1 LDLIL
6 TESSND
12 VKFNYSCKYSPS
24 EGGDKV
30 ETNEGIVQFS
40 LDPMPKQ
47 QTITRGKGAR
57 VNVDAKSLTSYLS
70 EMTFCNYPQLL
81 LIFPECQTQVEMMG
95 KKTTQASH

>member
-1 LDLIL
+1 MDLIL

-12 VKFNYSCKYSPS
+12 VKINYSCKYSPS

-40 LDPMPKQ
+40 LDAMPKQ
-47 QTITRGKGAR
+47 PITRGKGASI
-57 VNVDAKSLTSYLS
+57 NVHPKSLTMYLS
-70 EMTFCNYPQLL
+70 EMRFCNNPQLL
-81 LIFPECQTQVEMMG
+81 LIFPERQTQVEMMG